1 MIKRGRWFGYLSVI
15 LVGFILL
22 FSQAGV
28 EAAKK
33 KIAVMP
39 FTDGANSGY
48 SQGVCAYATN
58 GLITELVKNKN
69 YEVVERTRMQNILAE
84 QGIGLSGAMDSS
96 TAVKVGKLLGADY
109 VVFGSV
115 DDASIKSSGF
125 MFVNQ
130 QSAIVKLSMRIIDN
144 ATGAILFSEK
154 SSGKVS
160 KLGGVLPVAVP
171 VVGSVN
177 YSESIDGSVA
187 EAADE
192 AVVKLADKIN
202 DLHPLI
208 GSIIKVQGKTVYLD
222 IGSDQGVR
230 EGDTY
235 VIFREGK
242 PIIHPKTGKVLGVEK
257 ETLGKIKITRVE
269 AEMAVGDANIT
280 AQVGM
285 NVKR

>member
-1 MIKRGRWFGYLSVI
+1 MKYSRWCKYLSVV
-15 LVGFILL
+15 LVGFIFL

-39 FTDGANSGY
+39 FADGANSGY

-84 QGIGLSGAMDSS
+84 QGIGLSGAMDST

-144 ATGAILFSEK
+144 ATSAVLFSEK

-177 YSESIDGSVA
+177 YSESIDGSIA

-202 DLHPLI
+202 DLHPLV

-242 PIIHPKTGKVLGVEK
+242 PIIHPKTGKVLGVER
-257 ETLGKIKITRVE
+257 ETLGKIKIARVE
-269 AEMAVGDANIT
+269 AEMAVGEANIT